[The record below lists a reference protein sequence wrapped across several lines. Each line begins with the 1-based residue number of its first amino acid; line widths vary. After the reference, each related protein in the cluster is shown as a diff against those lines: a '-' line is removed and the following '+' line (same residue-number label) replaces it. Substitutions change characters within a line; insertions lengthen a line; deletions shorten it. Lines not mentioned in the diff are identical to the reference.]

1 MLKLDALEVVGFKSF
16 AHKTRL
22 HFPQGITSIVGPNG
36 CGKSNLA
43 DAIGWVLGV
52 HSAQNLRGEKMDDVI
67 FNGTRKRKP
76 SGVVEATLVFS
87 HHEGK
92 PIKLVKSGVSGEVLE
107 ISRKLYRSG
116 ESVYS
121 INQRHC
127 RLKDIR
133 SVMEDAGVGF
143 APYALI
149 AQGKIGWLLSAKP
162 LERRTVIEEAARI
175 AGYKSRRRSA
185 ELKLELAQQNL
196 VRINDIVAEIERQL
210 RSLKRQAAKAKHY
223 KEAREQFRQSQLL
236 KFVFEAEQFSKQIEY
251 FDKALKGYEE
261 KELSVGLELTS
272 KEKAHRIALE
282 KREKLEVK
290 LSDFRQAR
298 SKIQLEVDRAQNSIQ
313 YHKEQICASENFLES
328 NEVEQK
334 TIKHSLQRVKEE
346 LSGFE
351 LETSDLLEQKKQ
363 GESSVEDQA
372 RVVDRHQIEVR
383 ESEDEIEELRSRL
396 VRLAAD
402 TATLNNLK
410 SQLLQTLE
418 AVQPVLQRL
427 EEERLGHELKLEE
440 SWLRLEKVQQAL
452 ECKKTEVVELGN
464 TLQKQRGEKN
474 VLERRLEELRSESVE
489 LHNQL
494 IAQRE
499 RLQYLQEVEFSHSQ
513 YSEGV
518 QNFLNHPSTSQ
529 SIRNGGTLAECIE
542 TSPEYE
548 KLVEEFLGEE
558 LEYILVDS
566 LDEAMQGV
574 SELKM
579 IESGKCTFLT
589 LNSSNGF
596 KKNAGNGFGNGNGNG
611 SGIKGVHGPLADLL
625 KMKPDVH
632 EAFRRAL
639 PQRAEA
645 VVVSD
650 LGQAMH
656 LAHKHPENTF
666 VTLAGEAFTP
676 RGLLSSS
683 SAQGQ
688 KMGLLS
694 LRRKKGELEERISGL
709 QKNLLAVQA
718 REEGQQEALHVMLKS
733 FDQSDILLRQA
744 EKEVVTLTHQKEQWT
759 GEWDRQKQALRVV
772 GEELKQLEYE
782 RKENHEKVREAE
794 EQLNKGNSARGEN
807 EQVLSQMQDTL
818 RQLRSEL
825 GRRQEHFHLISSER
839 KVLEERRASVQRTL
853 ERIEVE
859 KASLEARQQASQSA
873 QNQGEDSLS
882 QMCTALKVLSADLDK
897 NRVRDAEMQDDL
909 QELEHEYANW
919 KQTLP
924 ATEKVLMEL
933 RNDKSALQDKK
944 AQLDVD
950 RVRLE
955 TQLES
960 ISEQCL
966 ERLQTSLEDASAK
979 VDLQDAQ
986 VEEALQ
992 QYEQL
997 RERLEK
1003 FGPINMAALE
1013 EYQENE
1019 ERHNFLCSQRSDI
1032 ELSIADTSKAIKEI
1046 NRHSCEKFQEAFES
1060 INGHFDEIFKKLFGG
1075 GECGLCLVDK
1085 DDPLESGI
1093 DIFAQPPGKKLQN
1106 VMLLSGGEKAMTV
1119 FAFLMALFA
1128 YRPSSFCVLDEVD
1141 APLDSA
1147 NVARFKGLIQQ
1158 MSEKTQ
1164 FIVVT
1169 HNNQTMEAAEVL
1181 YGVTMEEP
1189 GVSKIVSVQY

>member
-1 MLKLDALEVVGFKSF
+1 M
-16 AHKTRL
+16 
-22 HFPQGITSIVGPNG
+22 
-36 CGKSNLA
+36 
-43 DAIGWVLGV
+43 
-52 HSAQNLRGEKMDDVI
+52 
-67 FNGTRKRKP
+67 
-76 SGVVEATLVFS
+76 
-87 HHEGK
+87 
-92 PIKLVKSGVSGEVLE
+92 
-107 ISRKLYRSG
+107 
-116 ESVYS
+116 
-121 INQRHC
+121 
-127 RLKDIR
+127 
-133 SVMEDAGVGF
+133 
-143 APYALI
+143 
-149 AQGKIGWLLSAKP
+149 
-162 LERRTVIEEAARI
+162 
-175 AGYKSRRRSA
+175 
-185 ELKLELAQQNL
+185 
-196 VRINDIVAEIERQL
+196 
-210 RSLKRQAAKAKHY
+210 
-223 KEAREQFRQSQLL
+223 
-236 KFVFEAEQFSKQIEY
+236 
-251 FDKALKGYEE
+251 
-261 KELSVGLELTS
+261 
-272 KEKAHRIALE
+272 
-282 KREKLEVK
+282 
-290 LSDFRQAR
+290 
-298 SKIQLEVDRAQNSIQ
+298 
-313 YHKEQICASENFLES
+313 
-328 NEVEQK
+328 
-334 TIKHSLQRVKEE
+334 
-346 LSGFE
+346 SGFE

-733 FDQSDILLRQA
+733 FDQSDPSEGAVDGGMGQA
-744 EKEVVTLTHQKEQWT
+744 ET
-759 GEWDRQKQALRVV
+759 G
-772 GEELKQLEYE
+772 
-782 RKENHEKVREAE
+782 
-794 EQLNKGNSARGEN
+794 
-807 EQVLSQMQDTL
+807 
-818 RQLRSEL
+818 SES
-825 GRRQEHFHLISSER
+825 RR
-839 KVLEERRASVQRTL
+839 
-853 ERIEVE
+853 
-859 KASLEARQQASQSA
+859 
-873 QNQGEDSLS
+873 
-882 QMCTALKVLSADLDK
+882 
-897 NRVRDAEMQDDL
+897 
-909 QELEHEYANW
+909 
-919 KQTLP
+919 
-924 ATEKVLMEL
+924 
-933 RNDKSALQDKK
+933 
-944 AQLDVD
+944 
-950 RVRLE
+950 
-955 TQLES
+955 
-960 ISEQCL
+960 
-966 ERLQTSLEDASAK
+966 
-979 VDLQDAQ
+979 
-986 VEEALQ
+986 
-992 QYEQL
+992 
-997 RERLEK
+997 
-1003 FGPINMAALE
+1003 
-1013 EYQENE
+1013 
-1019 ERHNFLCSQRSDI
+1019 
-1032 ELSIADTSKAIKEI
+1032 
-1046 NRHSCEKFQEAFES
+1046 
-1060 INGHFDEIFKKLFGG
+1060 
-1075 GECGLCLVDK
+1075 
-1085 DDPLESGI
+1085 
-1093 DIFAQPPGKKLQN
+1093 
-1106 VMLLSGGEKAMTV
+1106 
-1119 FAFLMALFA
+1119 
-1128 YRPSSFCVLDEVD
+1128 
-1141 APLDSA
+1141 
-1147 NVARFKGLIQQ
+1147 
-1158 MSEKTQ
+1158 
-1164 FIVVT
+1164 
-1169 HNNQTMEAAEVL
+1169 
-1181 YGVTMEEP
+1181 
-1189 GVSKIVSVQY
+1189 